1 MQYLKTGEDNYDILL
16 REKRV
21 TELQFVFLVRKAN
34 VGMGKYKHRKMKM
47 RTCYVIKSRWWT

>member
-1 MQYLKTGEDNYDILL
+1 MWEDNYDILL

-34 VGMGKYKHRKMKM
+34 VGMGKSKHRKMKM
-47 RTCYVIKSRWWT
+47 RTCYVGGGRRSDFL